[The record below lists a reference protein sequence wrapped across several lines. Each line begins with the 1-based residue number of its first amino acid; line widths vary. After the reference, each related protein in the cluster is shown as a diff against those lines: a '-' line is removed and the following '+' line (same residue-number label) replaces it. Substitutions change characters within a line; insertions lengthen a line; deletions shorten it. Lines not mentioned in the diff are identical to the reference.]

1 MFGQTMEQHLEEVGR
16 RLFVKITEQL
26 RLEIENVTEEDCLE
40 YVKQVVFHRTFE
52 GYMLEKQTIYEQI
65 QTRIGLPLMPAPD
78 EWDRKYNVDFY
89 IEVKSKYIGIQVK
102 PISYKDFDHM
112 GSWKEWMHESHKAF
126 EEKWGGKVFVVFSVR
141 QGGRKVV
148 ANTEVFEE
156 IEGEIRRILSS

>member
-126 EEKWGGKVFVVFSVR
+126 EEK
-141 QGGRKVV
+141 
-148 ANTEVFEE
+148 
-156 IEGEIRRILSS
+156 